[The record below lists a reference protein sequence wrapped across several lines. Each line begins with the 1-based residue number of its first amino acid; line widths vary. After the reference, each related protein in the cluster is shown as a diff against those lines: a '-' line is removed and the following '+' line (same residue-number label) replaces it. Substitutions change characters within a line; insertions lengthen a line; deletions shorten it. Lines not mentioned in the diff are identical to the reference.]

1 MGKLTTTDVLFYDM
15 VGKKKI
21 KIELS
26 RSSKVRVQ
34 FRYGRGCSI
43 VTQIQSVMHRLRTL
57 EADSTLESPHEGNWP
72 NYKLGSLLL
81 GSQHS
86 WCEIALILV

>member
-1 MGKLTTTDVLFYDM
+1 MTTTDVLFYDM

-43 VTQIQSVMHRLRTL
+43 VTQIQSVMHRL
-57 EADSTLESPHEGNWP
+57 
-72 NYKLGSLLL
+72 
-81 GSQHS
+81 
-86 WCEIALILV
+86 